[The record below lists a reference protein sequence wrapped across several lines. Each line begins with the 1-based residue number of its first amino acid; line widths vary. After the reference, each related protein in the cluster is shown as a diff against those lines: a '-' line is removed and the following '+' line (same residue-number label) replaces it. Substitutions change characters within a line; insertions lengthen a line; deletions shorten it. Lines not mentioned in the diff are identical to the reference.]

1 MAVAERKVCKVC
13 GKSKP
18 VREFWKRKDKTVV
31 DTCKECL
38 SRDIDVQKPS
48 TFLPILK
55 DIDIPFDESCW
66 INMCKAKYAKDPERF
81 NAQSVIGTY
90 IRSCLNLTKYQNM
103 TYADTVK
110 LNEEK
115 IKTRQKKKELAAKAK
130 EQEQPEELPQ
140 DKEEEPLD
148 ITIKPGDKAATTDYS
163 YGAYSE
169 MMMDRA
175 ERREIRENLKKRREN
190 LQRRQEERL
199 QRQEEKEQ
207 REEERLRKKE
217 ETQNLIELTSVDEQS
232 ILDELTQKEI
242 QQLAMKWGENFRPSE
257 WLKMEEMYARYCDE
271 FDIGVDREAVLISLC
286 KTSVNMQRCL
296 DAGDASNAAK
306 FSSMF
311 DQLRKSGAFTEA
323 QKKEEKERYLDSVG
337 ELVAAVEREGGVIP
351 QFDYQ
356 FEVNQDKVDLTLKD
370 MQSYTYN
377 LVKNEMGLGDLIESY
392 IQRLDQ
398 QREEERNKSLDDG
411 LVISSAEEQEIENDK
426 YADDFFKSLED
437 SIANEADSIY
447 SRIGEDDINGA

>member
-1 MAVAERKVCKVC
+1 
-13 GKSKP
+13 
-18 VREFWKRKDKTVV
+18 
-31 DTCKECL
+31 
-38 SRDIDVQKPS
+38 
-48 TFLPILK
+48 
-55 DIDIPFDESCW
+55 
-66 INMCKAKYAKDPERF
+66 
-81 NAQSVIGTY
+81 
-90 IRSCLNLTKYQNM
+90 
-103 TYADTVK
+103 
-110 LNEEK
+110 
-115 IKTRQKKKELAAKAK
+115 
-130 EQEQPEELPQ
+130 
-140 DKEEEPLD
+140 
-148 ITIKPGDKAATTDYS
+148 
-163 YGAYSE
+163 
-169 MMMDRA
+169 MMLDRA
-175 ERREIRENLKKRREN
+175 ERREIRENLKKRRKD

-199 QRQEEKEQ
+199 QRQEETEQ
-207 REEERLRKKE
+207 RKE
-217 ETQNLIELTSVDEQS
+217 EQLRRKEEAQSLIELTSVDEQS
-232 ILDELTQKEI
+232 ILDNLTQREV

-257 WLKMEEMYARYCDE
+257 WLKMEEMYNRYCEE

-337 ELVAAVEREGGVIP
+337 EVVAAVEREGGVIP

>member
-1 MAVAERKVCKVC
+1 MAAEECKVCKTC
-13 GKSKP
+13 GKSKR
-18 VREFWKRKDKTVV
+18 VRFFWKRRDKTLL
-31 DTCKECL
+31 DECKDCV
-38 SRDIDVQKPS
+38 SKDIDVQKPS
-48 TFLPILK
+48 TFLHVLEE
-55 DIDIPFDESCW
+55 IDIPFDEECW
-66 INMCKAKYAKDPERF
+66 INICKAKFAKDPEKF
-81 NAQSVIGTY
+81 NPQAVLGTY
-90 IRSCLNLTKYQNM
+90 IRTCLNLPKYNGM
-103 TYADTVK
+103 CYADTVK
-110 LNEEK
+110 LNEKK
-115 IKTRQKKKELAAKAK
+115 IKARKMKKELAAKFNPEEEQQE
-130 EQEQPEELPQ
+130 EQEDSPQEEV
-140 DKEEEPLD
+140 LD
-148 ITIKPGDKAATTDYS
+148 ITIKPGDKAETTDYS
-163 YGAYSE
+163 YGAYTQ
-169 MMMDRA
+169 MIKDRA
-175 ERREIRENLKKRREN
+175 ERKENYQRLEKRRN
-190 LQRRQEERL
+190 DLQKRKEEQL
-199 QRQEEKEQ
+199 Q
-207 REEERLRKKE
+207 REE
-217 ETQNLIELTSVDEQS
+217 QMQDIIEVTAVDEQS
-232 ILDELTQKEI
+232 ILDNLTPREI

-257 WLKMEEMYARYCDE
+257 WLKMEEMYNKYCEE
-271 FDIGVDREAVLISLC
+271 FDIGVDREAVLVSLC

-398 QREEERNKSLDDG
+398 QREEEQNKSLDDG

-426 YADDFFKSLED
+426 FADNFFKSLED

-447 SRIGEDDINGA
+447 SRIGEDDLNGS